1 MMNRKAD
8 GIVVSV
14 VVVVVLLVVGLACK
28 GLGVWQAFL
37 TDLDTG
43 RMEAQADMYAQAA
56 IQTQAKAE
64 LVRAEGEK
72 AILDQA
78 ALAVAAD
85 RRLVTLY
92 ALSSNL
98 IVVGIV
104 VIVALGVGLFV
115 GLFVGKG
122 GRHVGA

>member
-1 MMNRKAD
+1 MNRKSD
-8 GIVVSV
+8 GIVVSGLV
-14 VVVVVLLVVGLACK
+14 VAVLLVVGLACK

-56 IQTQAKAE
+56 IQTQAQAE

-72 AILDQA
+72 AILQQA

-85 RRLVTLY
+85 RRLVTFY
-92 ALSSNL
+92 ALSSNV
-98 IVVGIV
+98 IVIGVL
-104 VIVALGVGLFV
+104 VIVALGVGLIV

>member
-1 MMNRKAD
+1 MNRKAD
-8 GIVVSV
+8 GIVIPALV
-14 VVVVVLLVVGLACK
+14 VALLVVVGLTCK

-56 IQTQAKAE
+56 IQTQAQAE

-72 AILDQA
+72 AILEQA

-92 ALSSNL
+92 ALSSNV

-104 VIVALGVGLFV
+104 VIVALGVGLIV

-122 GRHVGA
+122 VRHVGA